1 MREAERS
8 GEKAAKA
15 KGLKEA
21 SLKVEDGGKKA
32 R

>member
-1 MREAERS
+1 VIYIS

-15 KGLKEA
+15 
-21 SLKVEDGGKKA
+21 V